1 MKFNITVLFVAL
13 FSLSFSAIANEEY
26 VCNFGEEQRLIS
38 VAYDS
43 DQYSVPCQVMYDKG
57 QGAETL
63 WNAQSEV
70 GYCETKAQEFV
81 TKQESWGW
89 SCEKVAQ
96 VQQTEQQQSMEE
108 VEAVQ
113 AEDMHSS
120 ASY

>member
-1 MKFNITVLFVAL
+1 MKFKLSFLFIAL
-13 FSLSFSAIANEEY
+13 FCVSLSAVASEEY
-26 VCNFGEEQRLIS
+26 VCNFGDEQRLIS

-43 DQYSVPCQVMYDKG
+43 EQYPVPCQVLYDKG
-57 QGAETL
+57 QGAESL

-70 GYCETKAQEFV
+70 GYCESRAQEFV
-81 TKQESWGW
+81 ARQESWGW

-96 VQQTEQQQSMEE
+96 AEQSEQAQQMEE
-108 VEAVQ
+108 VEPVQ